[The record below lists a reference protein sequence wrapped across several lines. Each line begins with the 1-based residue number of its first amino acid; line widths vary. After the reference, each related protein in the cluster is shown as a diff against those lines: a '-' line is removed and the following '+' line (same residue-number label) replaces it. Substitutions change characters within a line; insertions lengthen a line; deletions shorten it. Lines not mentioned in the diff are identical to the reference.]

1 MLSDCFRY
9 GMSTASCRAKT
20 LVKYFG
26 EEFSSDRCL
35 ICDICVTGL
44 PELQNLKDDA
54 TIFLQALA
62 TLNTRYR
69 NPFDDGTI
77 YSEDR
82 SGKLKEKANLRSV
95 ISEIRL
101 QSQKFAA
108 TDQLWWRG
116 VARILEAKGYIC
128 EGDDMVRVC
137 IKYPEPTELGL
148 KFLQSETEDPFYAY
162 AEADMLL
169 SMKKC
174 KSFSSFSDWKRGWAD
189 PEIRR
194 QRLQRKQFRTKK
206 RKRHSGRQRRDLST
220 ARGRIA
226 AKISKLKQ

>member
-1 MLSDCFRY
+1 MVKILYANLSRIPTLLPSQRSAEQTNQAYRMLSDCFR
-9 GMSTASCRAKT
+9 
-20 LVKYFG
+20 
-26 EEFSSDRCL
+26 
-35 ICDICVTGL
+35 CDICVTGP

-62 TLNTRYR
+62 TLNNQVKLFQTRYR

-77 YSEDR
+77 YNEDR

-95 ISEIRL
+95 ISEIRV
-101 QSQKFAA
+101 Q
-108 TDQLWWRG
+108 
-116 VARILEAKGYIC
+116 
-128 EGDDMVRVC
+128 VRVC

-148 KFLQSETEDPFYAY
+148 KFLQSETEEPFYAY
-162 AEADMLL
+162 PEADMLL

-194 QRLQRKQFRTKK
+194 QRLQRKQFMTKK
-206 RKRHSGRQRRDLST
+206 RKRCSGRQRRDLST

-226 AKISKLKQ
+226 AKISKPKQ